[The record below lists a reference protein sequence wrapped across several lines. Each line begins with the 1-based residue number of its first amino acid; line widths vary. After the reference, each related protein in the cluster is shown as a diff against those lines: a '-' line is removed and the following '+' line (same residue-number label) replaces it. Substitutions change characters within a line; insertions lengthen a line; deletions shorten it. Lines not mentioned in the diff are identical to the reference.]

1 MSSARCRQAPEG
13 DANLAMDI
21 AVLGVLLRVSLT
33 RAAGVN
39 VHPAPPDAARFA
51 PELMVA
57 AAPPSYLQDATQA
70 EIADRLGTSPTVSR
84 LLAEAR
90 RVGIVRIDI
99 VEPTDGGLD
108 ELARLTAASLDISK
122 VWLVP
127 AGTRPALGTAL
138 APAVRQA
145 LAARLR
151 AGDVLLVSS
160 GRTVHAAA
168 QAELPELP
176 GVIIVPTVGGRDES
190 EACYQTNE
198 ITRQVA
204 VQVRTGVPPSS
215 TRPSWRARPCAGCCS
230 TTRGRA
236 PGSTSG
242 AGPAAPC

>member
-1 MSSARCRQAPEG
+1 M
-13 DANLAMDI
+13 
-21 AVLGVLLRVSLT
+21 
-33 RAAGVN
+33 N
-39 VHPAPPDAARFA
+39 VHPATPDAARFA

-57 AAPPSYLQDATQA
+57 AARPSYLQDATQA